1 MGSQNSGCPFF
12 FAFSNPAAHFHTS
25 LAGLKSGLSMR
36 PTLLSLALLAASC
49 GNGENPEFR
58 QPDDYGQVA
67 PFELQDQSGKTFSGD
82 TLKGKVWV
90 VDFFFTRCPSVCPR
104 MTLEMKKLYERMPNR
119 EDLQF
124 VSMTIDSEFD
134 KPDILAKYISTKQLP
149 KERWTFLT
157 GDKKAI
163 ADLSRK
169 SFALALGDE
178 MKPNGDII
186 HSTKF
191 VVVDREGKIR
201 KYFNSLDDEQ
211 DAEMEALI
219 LQLLDE

>member
-1 MGSQNSGCPFF
+1 MIRLDSAAIFLLLLSCGSQEKPGF
-12 FAFSNPAAHFHTS
+12 
-25 LAGLKSGLSMR
+25 
-36 PTLLSLALLAASC
+36 
-49 GNGENPEFR
+49 E
-58 QPDDYGQVA
+58 QPDDFGEVA
-67 PFELQDQSGKTFSGD
+67 SFVLQDQSGQDYSGES
-82 TLKGKVWV
+82 LKGKVWV
-90 VDFFFTRCPSVCPR
+90 IDFFFTRCPSVCPR
-104 MTLEMKKLYERMPNR
+104 MTKEMKELYERMPKR

-124 VSMTIDSEFD
+124 ISMTIDSEFD
-134 KPDILAKYISTKQLP
+134 TPEILEEYVSSKQLP

-157 GDKKAI
+157 GDKTAI

-178 MKPNGDII
+178 MKPNGDIV

-191 VVVDREGKIR
+191 VVVDRVGKIR

-211 DAEMEALI
+211 DAAMEALI